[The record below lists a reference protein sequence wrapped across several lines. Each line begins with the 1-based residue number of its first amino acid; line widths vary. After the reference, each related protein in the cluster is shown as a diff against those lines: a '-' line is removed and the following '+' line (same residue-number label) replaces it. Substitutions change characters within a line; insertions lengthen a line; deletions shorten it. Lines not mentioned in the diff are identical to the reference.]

1 MAYSTKQ
8 GRLCGHGMNKG
19 MVIVNSVMEE
29 MEVEANSLCGCK
41 DSLRDGALQCWGD
54 WGLKH

>member
-1 MAYSTKQ
+1 MAYSTEQ

-41 DSLRDGALQCWGD
+41 DSFRDDALQC
-54 WGLKH
+54 